1 MKPSIQRFFFFGLAA
16 LVGAGAFGFFCS
28 SQVYGRGSGG
38 STGPYCNPASP
49 AVTPMC
55 QNGQTVT
62 PDLATQSSL
71 LASNQATCGACAT
84 SPN

>member
-1 MKPSIQRFFFFGLAA
+1 MKPSIKRLFFFGMAA
-16 LVGAGAFGFFCS
+16 LVGAATFGFFFS

-38 STGPYCNPASP
+38 GTGPYCNPANP
-49 AVTPMC
+49 AVQPMC

-62 PDLATQSSL
+62 PDLNTQSAL

-84 SPN
+84 SPP